1 MQQLKRLPSELELES
16 KLKKATNIK
25 GKPTAE
31 QLKSV
36 GVKKQK
42 ENEENQME
50 NKKLN
55 KETFKTI
62 LITVLIAIIVLIP
75 AGAMLGWKLHE
86 VVNSKANEQIEKIT
100 KLKD

>member
-1 MQQLKRLPSELELES
+1 MQQLKRIPTELELES
-16 KLKKATNIK
+16 KLKKATKIK

-36 GVKKQK
+36 GVKQI

-50 NKKLN
+50 NKKLK

-86 VVNSKANEQIEKIT
+86 VVSSKANEQIEKIT